1 MNRSERFYQIDQLL
15 TANKVM
21 SRDSLM
27 DALEVS
33 WATLKRD
40 LAYLRDR
47 LNAPIIFDREA
58 GGYRFDTPS
67 VGPSYELPGL
77 WFSAQEAHAL
87 LTMHQLLSDL
97 EPGLL
102 APHITPLL
110 SRFEAILG
118 QGKLDFPKIAER
130 IKISPIGKRG
140 KHASA
145 FAVVSQAVMQRR
157 RLRVV
162 HHSREKSESSERELS
177 PQRLVHHKNNWY
189 LESWCHTKEALRRFS
204 VDAFESVELLSTPA
218 QEMAMA
224 ELDAVFSSGY
234 GIYGG
239 QSTALAKLRF
249 SAAASRW
256 VAEEDWHPQQVG
268 CLCQDGCYE
277 LTIPYGDPTELS
289 MDILRHGHHV
299 EVLAPPEL
307 RASIVVEIERMLE
320 RYAASSQ

>member
-1 MNRSERFYQIDQLL
+1 M
-15 TANKVM
+15 
-21 SRDSLM
+21 
-27 DALEVS
+27 
-33 WATLKRD
+33 
-40 LAYLRDR
+40 
-47 LNAPIIFDREA
+47 
-58 GGYRFDTPS
+58 
-67 VGPSYELPGL
+67 PGL

-102 APHITPLL
+102 APHISPLL

-145 FAVVSQAVMQRR
+145 FAVVSQAVMRRR

-162 HHSREKSESSERELS
+162 HHSREKNESSERELS

-189 LESWCHTKEALRRFS
+189 LESWCHSKNALRRFS
-204 VDAFESVELLSTPA
+204 VDAFESVELLNIPA
-218 QEMAMA
+218 QDVPLAD
-224 ELDAVFSSGY
+224 LDAVFSSGY

-239 QSTALAKLRF
+239 KPTALAKLRF

-256 VAEEDWHPQQVG
+256 VSKEDWHPMQVG
-268 CLCQDGCYE
+268 YLGEDGCYE
-277 LTIPYGDPTELS
+277 LTIPYSDPTELS

-299 EVLAPPEL
+299 EVLEPDQL
-307 RASIVVEIERMLE
+307 RESIKEEIARMTAAYLVL
-320 RYAASSQ
+320 RGNKASSLSRVALESSD

>member
-67 VGPSYELPGL
+67 IGPSYELPGL

-102 APHITPLL
+102 APHISPLL

-130 IKISPIGKRG
+130 IKISPLGKRG
-140 KHASA
+140 KHVSA
-145 FAVVSQAVMQRR
+145 FAVVSQAIIQRR

-162 HHSREKSESSERELS
+162 HHSREKNESSERELS

-204 VDAFESVELLSTPA
+204 VDAFESVELLTTPA
-218 QEMAMA
+218 QEVALA

-256 VAEEDWHPQQVG
+256 VSEEDWHPQQVG
-268 CLCQDGCYE
+268 YLGQDGCYE

-299 EVLAPPEL
+299 EVLSPPEL
-307 RASIVVEIERMLE
+307 RVSIVAEIERMRE
-320 RYAASSQ
+320 RYQSS